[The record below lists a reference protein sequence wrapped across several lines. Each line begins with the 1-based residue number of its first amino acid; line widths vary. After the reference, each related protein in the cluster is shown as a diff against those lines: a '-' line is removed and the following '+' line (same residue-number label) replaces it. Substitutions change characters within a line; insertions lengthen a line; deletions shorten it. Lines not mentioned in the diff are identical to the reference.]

1 MEVDLKKLIDSEPEI
16 LKYEIYKYVIEDIDF
31 VPAVKKS
38 FVVTGQVQSVDM
50 YGNKE
55 SRSKTFAFV
64 GYGCGITYLENRG
77 TSKKADKYIA
87 IANEAERDIEEYI
100 YDQFTQVE
108 KDYFKSIGNPVQA
121 VISQDSRVQIA
132 IYSRLARFAH
142 EKLGLNK
149 ICYHSVLD

>member
-1 MEVDLKKLIDSEPEI
+1 MTVDLKKLIDSEPEI
-16 LKYEIYKYVIEDIDF
+16 LKYEIYKYVIGDIDF

-38 FVVTGQVQSVDM
+38 FVVTGRVRSVDM
-50 YGNKE
+50 YDPKE
-55 SRSKTFAFV
+55 SSSKTFAFV

-77 TSKKADKYIA
+77 TSKKADKYIE
-87 IANEAERDIEEYI
+87 IADEAERDIEEYL

-121 VISQDSRVQIA
+121 VIAQDQQVQIA
-132 IYSRLARFAH
+132 IYSRLTRFAH

-149 ICYHSVLD
+149 ICYRSVLN